1 MGLFVPRT
9 ECIKSNGQP
18 TTFSPL
24 DAITRTRQ
32 QTLNII
38 IMMKLHLLLSI
49 VVVWAFSSPE
59 DVHGFLPGD
68 NGGVHRLLSSPLVRR
83 SMMYDEPHR
92 TIRMVR
98 VVDGRRLWGTTVAL
112 QSSRRPNVE
121 DHSYHR
127 QQQHDRQDDD
137 EQADEQEA
145 FFRRE
150 LDSMQQMLDD
160 ELRTSSSSP
169 LMMYGGDDDAV
180 SSFTPYLT
188 NTAIRRRQVEIQ
200 LLASLAHSDAAVD
213 ELVNVWIHECPSAK
227 REINAI
233 LALEQHCESLAST
246 TQMLQQMCASP
257 SNDSWPEL
265 HNRLALVL
273 AMNGRT
279 QEANRCV
286 QKVLRLKP
294 WHFEAQH
301 LRVLLAL
308 QQQSSSPGG
317 SGGTSSSSVTSPRA
331 LRAARLSLPP
341 LSQPRRRRQ
350 WVELA
355 VRQAKERL
363 AQDQARSA
371 SMMSTMSL
379 SAQDDGSSFSSS
391 WQ

>member
-1 MGLFVPRT
+1 
-9 ECIKSNGQP
+9 
-18 TTFSPL
+18 
-24 DAITRTRQ
+24 
-32 QTLNII
+32 
-38 IMMKLHLLLSI
+38 MKLHLLLSI
-49 VVVWAFSSPE
+49 VVVWASFSPE
-59 DVHGFLPGD
+59 VVHGFLPGD
-68 NGGVHRLLSSPLVRR
+68 NGGFHRLLSSPLVRR
-83 SMMYDEPHR
+83 SMK
-92 TIRMVR
+92 
-98 VVDGRRLWGTTVAL
+98 VVVGGGSRRLWGTAAL
-112 QSSRRPNVE
+112 MSSRRPDVE
-121 DHSYHR
+121 DHSYH
-127 QQQHDRQDDD
+127 QQQHD

-160 ELRTSSSSP
+160 ELRTSSSP
-169 LMMYGGDDDAV
+169 LMMYGGDDEA
-180 SSFTPYLT
+180 SFTPLT

-213 ELVNVWIHECPSAK
+213 ELMNVWIHECPSAK
-227 REINAI
+227 QEINAI

-257 SNDSWPEL
+257 SNDQWPEL

-273 AMNGRT
+273 AMDGRT

-308 QQQSSSPGG
+308 QQQSLSPDGG
-317 SGGTSSSSVTSPRA
+317 GGTSSSSVISAPA
-331 LRAARLSLPP
+331 LRAARSSLPP

-363 AQDQARSA
+363 AQDQARSEQQTA
-371 SMMSTMSL
+371 SIMSMS
-379 SAQDDGSSFSSS
+379 SSVQDDYAGSPTSS